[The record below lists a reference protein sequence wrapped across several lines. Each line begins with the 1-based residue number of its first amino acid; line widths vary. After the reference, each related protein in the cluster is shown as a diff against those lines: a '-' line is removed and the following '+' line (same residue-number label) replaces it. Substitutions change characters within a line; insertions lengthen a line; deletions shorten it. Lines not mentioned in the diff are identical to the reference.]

1 MLNAVVAELSIYSC
15 SIYESSVWRALRRE
29 TQSNRES
36 MRPLWFFHLYIFKCA
51 YLYISIFIYRYDYG
65 DSRIKKG
72 DDIKDIIMELL
83 NQSTECTSSILD
95 RSQPYIQEFI
105 LRHCNQPSI
114 VTYLTQTMKD
124 VERFCTT
131 DWGSCP
137 FVVDMTFNIN
147 EYYFT

>member
-1 MLNAVVAELSIYSC
+1 
-15 SIYESSVWRALRRE
+15 
-29 TQSNRES
+29 
-36 MRPLWFFHLYIFKCA
+36 
-51 YLYISIFIYRYDYG
+51 
-65 DSRIKKG
+65 
-72 DDIKDIIMELL
+72 MELL

-95 RSQPYIQEFI
+95 SSQPYIQEFI

-114 VTYLTQTMKD
+114 VAYLTQTMKD

-137 FVVDMTFNIN
+137 FVVDITFNIN

>member
-1 MLNAVVAELSIYSC
+1 
-15 SIYESSVWRALRRE
+15 
-29 TQSNRES
+29 
-36 MRPLWFFHLYIFKCA
+36 
-51 YLYISIFIYRYDYG
+51 
-65 DSRIKKG
+65 
-72 DDIKDIIMELL
+72 MELL

-114 VTYLTQTMKD
+114 VAYLIQTMKD

-131 DWGSCP
+131 DWGSCL